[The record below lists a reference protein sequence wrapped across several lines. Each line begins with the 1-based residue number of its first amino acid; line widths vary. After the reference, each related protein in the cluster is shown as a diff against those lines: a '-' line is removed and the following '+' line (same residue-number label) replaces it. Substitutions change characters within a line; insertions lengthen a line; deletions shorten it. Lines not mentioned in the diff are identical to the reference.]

1 MSPRP
6 APDEGA
12 SPPEPAP
19 APTSY
24 RPGYELVAERLL
36 AYIAEEKLQPGDRLP
51 TEQRLAEIFQ
61 SGRSVTREAI
71 KVLAA
76 MGRIKV
82 RKGAGIFVAV
92 PSNAVAEE
100 QVAYFQPTNL
110 EHVLMMF
117 DHRRLIEGETAR
129 RSAGLATPLQV
140 RAIREAAE
148 QSLNAAPGSDHREFA
163 RFDRLF
169 HDAVAAA
176 SGNVFLQAA
185 VTTLRDFAQQSDL
198 LLFHGDLPGSLTVAA
213 RQHLA
218 VAEAIASGEPEA
230 AAAAMVAHI
239 DTTQAQF
246 ERKIR
251 DRLLN
256 VVGEPRDES

>member
-1 MSPRP
+1 MSPRA
-6 APDEGA
+6 APEEGA
-12 SPPEPAP
+12 SPSEPAH
-19 APTSY
+19 AATSY

-36 AYIAEEKLQPGDRLP
+36 VYIAERKLQPGDRLP
-51 TEQRLAEIFQ
+51 TEQQLAEIFQ
-61 SGRSVTREAI
+61 SGRTVTREAI

-76 MGRIKV
+76 VGRITV

-117 DHRRLIEGETAR
+117 DHRRLIEAETAR
-129 RSAGLATPLQV
+129 RAATLATPLQV

-148 QSLNAAPGSDHREFA
+148 QSLVAAPGSDHREFA
-163 RFDRLF
+163 RSDRLF
-169 HDAVAAA
+169 HDAVASA
-176 SGNVFLQAA
+176 SGNVFLQAS

-198 LLFHGDLPGSLTVAA
+198 LLFRGDLPGSLTVAA
-213 RQHLA
+213 RQHVA
-218 VAEAIASGEPEA
+218 VAEAVAAGEPEKA
-230 AAAAMVAHI
+230 SAAMIAHI

-246 ERKIR
+246 ERRIR

-256 VVGEPRDES
+256 VVDDPKERP